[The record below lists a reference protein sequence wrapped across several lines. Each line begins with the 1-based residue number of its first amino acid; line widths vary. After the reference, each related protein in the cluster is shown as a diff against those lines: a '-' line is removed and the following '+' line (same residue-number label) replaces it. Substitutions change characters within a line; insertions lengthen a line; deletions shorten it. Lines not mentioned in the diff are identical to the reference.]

1 MNAEAGGPRKYEKVI
16 RHRNIISR
24 QMTDKEVVDIL
35 IVEDDPRDAE
45 LTLRALRKNNL
56 ANHVYV
62 AEDGEEALDFF
73 FCRGK
78 FAGRNLNTPP
88 KVVLLDLKL
97 PKVNGLEILKAIKS
111 DNRTKHIPVVIV
123 TSSRE
128 EPDVKR
134 AYELGVNS
142 YVVKPVDFDK
152 FVSAMSSLGLYW
164 LLVNQPLK

>member
-1 MNAEAGGPRKYEKVI
+1 
-16 RHRNIISR
+16 
-24 QMTDKEVVDIL
+24 MTDQNAVEIL

-45 LTLRALRKNNL
+45 LTLRALKKNNL
-56 ANHVYV
+56 ANNVFV
-62 AEDGEEALDFF
+62 AEDGEIALDFF

-78 FAGRNLNTPP
+78 FENRNFQNPP

-97 PKVNGLEILKAIKS
+97 PKISGLEVLKQVKG
-111 DNRTKHIPVVIV
+111 DKRTCHIPIVVV

-128 EPDVKR
+128 EPDMKE

-152 FVSAMSSLGLYW
+152 FVNAMSSLGLYW
-164 LLVNQPLK
+164 LLVNQPLR

>member
-1 MNAEAGGPRKYEKVI
+1 
-16 RHRNIISR
+16 
-24 QMTDKEVVDIL
+24 MTDKDIVDIL

-56 ANHVYV
+56 ANNVYV
-62 AEDGEEALDFF
+62 AADGEEALDFF
-73 FCRGK
+73 FCRGN
-78 FAGRNLNTPP
+78 FSGRSLNSPP

>member
-1 MNAEAGGPRKYEKVI
+1 
-16 RHRNIISR
+16 
-24 QMTDKEVVDIL
+24 MTDKEVVDIL

-78 FAGRNLNTPP
+78 FAGRSLNSPP

-97 PKVNGLEILKAIKS
+97 PKIDGLEILKIIKK
-111 DNRTKHIPVVIV
+111 DNRTMHIPVVIV
-123 TSSRE
+123 TSSKE
-128 EPDVKR
+128 ERDIKK
-134 AYELGVNS
+134 AYELGANS
-142 YVVKPVDFDK
+142 YVVKPVDFDT
-152 FVSAMSSLGLYW
+152 FVNAMSSLGLYW
-164 LLVNQPLK
+164 LLVNQPMK

>member
-1 MNAEAGGPRKYEKVI
+1 
-16 RHRNIISR
+16 
-24 QMTDKEVVDIL
+24 MTDKEVVDIL

-56 ANHVYV
+56 ANHVFV

-78 FAGRNLNTPP
+78 FSGRSLNSPP

-111 DNRTKHIPVVIV
+111 DSRTKHIPVVIV

-128 EPDVKR
+128 EPDVKK

-142 YVVKPVDFDK
+142 YVV
-152 FVSAMSSLGLYW
+152 
-164 LLVNQPLK
+164 NQPLK